1 VKTRNSSVA
10 AIKTVVAT
18 LFFMPKTVKI
28 HSTFRRWSYQKKF
41 KNGEVILN
49 TGLMLG
55 YTKVGKDDEGRAV
68 YEINEAEAEIVRRIY
83 REYLAGTTVARICG
97 ELEADGILTKFG
109 KTDVLLM
116 EVAGYTPWKLSERM
130 EIRNKVK
137 EQNPDCK
144 IVLVVDENTE
154 EEIAEQVK
162 QESRTIKTIFSYTN
176 LSAQVTL
183 ICC

>member
-1 VKTRNSSVA
+1 MVEKPQDVT
-10 AIKTVVAT
+10 
-18 LFFMPKTVKI
+18 
-28 HSTFRRWSYQKKF
+28 
-41 KNGEVILN
+41 KNCSL
-49 TGLMLG
+49 
-55 YTKVGKDDEGRAV
+55 
-68 YEINEAEAEIVRRIY
+68 
-83 REYLAGTTVARICG
+83 LAP
-97 ELEADGILTKFG
+97 
-109 KTDVLLM
+109 DVLLM

>member
-1 VKTRNSSVA
+1 MALTP
-10 AIKTVVAT
+10 
-18 LFFMPKTVKI
+18 M
-28 HSTFRRWSYQKKF
+28 
-41 KNGEVILN
+41 
-49 TGLMLG
+49 MLQ
-55 YTKVGKDDEGRAV
+55 
-68 YEINEAEAEIVRRIY
+68 
-83 REYLAGTTVARICG
+83 YLSI
-97 ELEADGILTKFG
+97 
-109 KTDVLLM
+109 
-116 EVAGYTPWKLSERM
+116 
-130 EIRNKVK
+130 K